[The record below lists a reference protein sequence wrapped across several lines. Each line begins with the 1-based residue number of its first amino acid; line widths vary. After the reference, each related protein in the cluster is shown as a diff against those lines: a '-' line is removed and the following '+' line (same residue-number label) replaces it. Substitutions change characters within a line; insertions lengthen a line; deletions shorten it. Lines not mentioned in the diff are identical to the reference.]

1 VVIDDLKPGKDM
13 AERAGVDFIAAGW
26 THTVPHIIETMQRI
40 SPHYCRTVAELTALR
55 AACDAH
61 GLYLYL
67 DGARLAQ
74 ALTAAGNDLR
84 PEDLP
89 QLCDAFYI
97 GGTKN
102 GLLFGEAMV
111 IVNDALK
118 PGFRRAMKRSG
129 AMLAKGRL
137 LGVQFAAALEQDL
150 WLDMGRHANTQAQ
163 RIAAALSNLGVP
175 MYVPSPT
182 NQIFPILPDDQI
194 ARLQE
199 RVAFHTNTRVD
210 ETHQAV
216 RFVTSWATTDAQV
229 DAQVRLVGAILL
241 HGLGVRDTHEGR
253 GAGPV
258 VFAVLGKD
266 GGQHVLQYGKYV
278 ILRGKSHLHVQL
290 VKLTGGAVRPGV
302 LVPEAGGDLEVPVKA
317 GGHQQLLELL
327 GCLRQGIELSG
338 VVPGG
343 HQIVPGTLRGG
354 GGQDGGGDLQEAMLC
369 HGLPQGGHYLAPE
382 DDVVLHRR
390 VPQVQIAVLQ
400 AGGLVGLPAAV
411 DLEGQFVVTAFTQHF
426 NLRRHYFNVS
436 GRKLCIL
443 AASLTNDT
451 IYLNGR
457 LIIQLRQLIHDLL
470 SLYYDLSRSVEIS

>member
-1 VVIDDLKPGKDM
+1 MHETGAIEATGHKVIAMPGTDGKLTP
-13 AERAGVDFIAAGW
+13 AAIAAAAAQHCAQPGVYDEHMVLPRMAYISDA
-26 THTVPHIIETMQRI
+26 TELGTVYTK
-40 SPHYCRTVAELTALR
+40 AELTALR

-61 GLYLYL
+61 GMCLYL

-111 IVNDALK
+111 IINDALK

-150 WLDMGRHANTQAQ
+150 WLDMGRHANAQAQ

-229 DAQVRLVGAILL
+229 DALL
-241 HGLGVRDTHEGR
+241 
-253 GAGPV
+253 
-258 VFAVLGKD
+258 AVLNE
-266 GGQHVLQYGKYV
+266 VLG
-278 ILRGKSHLHVQL
+278 
-290 VKLTGGAVRPGV
+290 
-302 LVPEAGGDLEVPVKA
+302 
-317 GGHQQLLELL
+317 
-327 GCLRQGIELSG
+327 
-338 VVPGG
+338 
-343 HQIVPGTLRGG
+343 
-354 GGQDGGGDLQEAMLC
+354 
-369 HGLPQGGHYLAPE
+369 
-382 DDVVLHRR
+382 
-390 VPQVQIAVLQ
+390 
-400 AGGLVGLPAAV
+400 
-411 DLEGQFVVTAFTQHF
+411 
-426 NLRRHYFNVS
+426 
-436 GRKLCIL
+436 
-443 AASLTNDT
+443 
-451 IYLNGR
+451 
-457 LIIQLRQLIHDLL
+457 
-470 SLYYDLSRSVEIS
+470 